1 MENKRNK
8 KQIAIALIA
17 LIIIVAGMSLLY
29 MKFKPKAVEGSK
41 NIEVEVIFDESTSKS
56 YSVQTDVEY
65 LREALKPLNLLEGTE
80 SEYGLYVTT
89 VDGKVA
95 DEGKQ
100 EWWCF
105 TLGGE
110 TINTSV
116 DSTPIK
122 DGDHFEITLKT
133 GW

>member
-8 KQIAIALIA
+8 KHIAIAMIA
-17 LIIIVAGMSLLY
+17 LLIIVAGMSLLY
-29 MKFKPKAVEGSK
+29 NNFKPKAVEGSK
-41 NIEVEVIFDESTSKS
+41 NIEVEVIFDESTSKT
-56 YSVQTDVEY
+56 YTVQTDAEY
-65 LREALKPLNLLEGTE
+65 LREALKPLDLVEGTE

-95 DEGKQ
+95 DEGNQ
-100 EWWCF
+100 EWWCL

-110 TINTSV
+110 AITSGI
-116 DSTPIK
+116 DTTPIK